1 MLFFGLQR
9 FLNQQ
14 VFCQML
20 SHGVPIR
27 TRRKINDG
35 FTVIELLVTLA
46 IISLLASLSAPRFSQ
61 KYDNDR
67 IRESIKTVSSWIDDQ
82 RKKTIQSSSSC
93 LLEFSSAKHAI
104 SFGSNGR
111 CEASKET
118 LELKNMII
126 DGSDLQMAIKA
137 TLVES
142 DGSST
147 IVKTNEADL
156 YFSPR
161 GTVQIDDDYND
172 ITIEIGLKSSS
183 ARPGC
188 IKMIEPLGLIRIARQ
203 NSDQKCDFTN
213 PY

>member
-1 MLFFGLQR
+1 MR
-9 FLNQQ
+9 I
-14 VFCQML
+14 
-20 SHGVPIR
+20 HGVPIR
-27 TRRKINDG
+27 TRRKMNDG
-35 FTVIELLVTLA
+35 FTIIELLVTLA

-93 LLEFSSAKHAI
+93 LLEFRSAAHAI
-104 SFGSNGR
+104 YFGGNDN
-111 CEASKET
+111 CEALEDT
-118 LELKNMII
+118 LALKSIII
-126 DGSDLQMAIKA
+126 DGENLQMTIKA
-137 TLVES
+137 SLISS
-142 DGSST
+142 DGSFT
-147 IVKTNEADL
+147 NVKTNEADL
-156 YFSPR
+156 YLSPR
-161 GTVQIDDDYND
+161 GTIQIDDDYND

-188 IKMIEPLGLIRIARQ
+188 IKMLEPLGLIRIARQ